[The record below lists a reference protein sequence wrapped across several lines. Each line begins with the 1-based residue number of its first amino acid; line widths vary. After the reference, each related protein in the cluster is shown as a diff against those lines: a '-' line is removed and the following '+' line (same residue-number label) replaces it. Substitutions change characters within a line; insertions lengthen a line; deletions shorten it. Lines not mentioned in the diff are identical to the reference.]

1 MVGICTSAN
10 TENGG
15 LTMLKRRLIYATN
28 FTLKTIGFSVL
39 LLILYVLLADPETLT
54 RYEALMTLGFSAFV
68 VDWIDRRADDGK

>member
-28 FTLKTIGFSVL
+28 FMLKAMGIFFL
-39 LLILYVLLADPETLT
+39 LLILYCLLADPEKLT
-54 RYEALMTLGFSAFV
+54 RYEALMTFGFSAFV
-68 VDWIDRRADDGK
+68 ADWIDRRADDGK